1 MRFAAMPILA
11 ALAEA
16 KRAKKGLDAT
26 TPVTNPYFTP
36 LAQNL
41 LATVAVVVYIKGV
54 IAICDRLVVGKR
66 LSPSLSRKIVHIAA
80 GSWLV
85 FWNLYTTAHW
95 TWRLN
100 IGVPLLFTLTLFLK
114 GAIVR
119 DRDDADVRTMS
130 RTGAPYELLLGPLFF
145 TLVMDVVGLA
155 FFRQQVG
162 ALMMA
167 AVGVGDGLAPM
178 VGGRLGDKSVRYTLL
193 GREKTLEGSA
203 AVFVGTWAASWLFLR
218 ALGLPQI
225 GSTERHALAC
235 VSTVVEAFSPPDV
248 DNLLIPAAIY
258 AAHVHY
264 FSSGAL

>member
-1 MRFAAMPILA
+1 
-11 ALAEA
+11 
-16 KRAKKGLDAT
+16 
-26 TPVTNPYFTP
+26 
-36 LAQNL
+36 
-41 LATVAVVVYIKGV
+41 
-54 IAICDRLVVGKR
+54 
-66 LSPSLSRKIVHIAA
+66 
-80 GSWLV
+80 
-85 FWNLYTTAHW
+85 
-95 TWRLN
+95 
-100 IGVPLLFTLTLFLK
+100 
-114 GAIVR
+114 
-119 DRDDADVRTMS
+119 
-130 RTGAPYELLLGPLFF
+130 
-145 TLVMDVVGLA
+145 MDVVGLA

-264 FSSGAL
+264 

>member
-1 MRFAAMPILA
+1 MRFAAAIFA
-11 ALAEA
+11 AVTAEA
-16 KRAKKGLDAT
+16 KRANKAQAT
-26 TPVTNPYFTP
+26 TPVTNPYLTP

-41 LATVAVVVYIKGV
+41 LATVAVVVYVKGI
-54 IAICDRLVVGKR
+54 IAICDGLVVDKR
-66 LSPSLSRKIVHIAA
+66 LSPSISRKIVHIAA

-85 FWNLYTTAHW
+85 FWNLYTTAHA

-100 IGVPLLFTLTLFLK
+100 IFVPALFTLTLFVK

-225 GSTERHALAC
+225 PIAERHALAC

-258 AAHVHY
+258 AAHVYY